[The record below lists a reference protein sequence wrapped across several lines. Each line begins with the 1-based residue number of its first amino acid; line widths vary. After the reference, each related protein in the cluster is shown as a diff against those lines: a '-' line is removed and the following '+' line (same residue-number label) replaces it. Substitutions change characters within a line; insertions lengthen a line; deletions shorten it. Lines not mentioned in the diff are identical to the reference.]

1 MSTLVIHPSDQS
13 TDFLKPIYS
22 LVKDCKVVTGGIT
35 RASLKKL
42 IEEAHTVIMCGH
54 GSPDGLYAIGQFEGL
69 RYADFIIDSS
79 FSQLLKKKEKVL
91 AIWCYA
97 QQFIEAEDIQ
107 PAYYSDMFISEVA
120 ESVYCGL
127 EGVNQAQV
135 DDSNKCFS
143 QSLSPL
149 VHLDP
154 VSIQLGMKQ
163 SAYAKLADT
172 NPVAEYNYPKLGYK
186 VPVLTSHL
194 SEN

>member
-22 LVKDCKVVTGGIT
+22 LIKDCKVVTGGIT
-35 RASLKKL
+35 RSNLKKL

-54 GSPDGLYAIGQFEGL
+54 GSPNGLYAIGQFDGL
-69 RYADFIIDSS
+69 GYADFIIDRS
-79 FSQLLKKKEKVL
+79 FSKLLKNKEKVV

-97 QQFIEAEDIQ
+97 QQFIESQDIQ

-127 EGVNQAQV
+127 KAVNQAQV
-135 DDSNKCFS
+135 DYSNQCFS

-149 VHLDP
+149 IHLDP
-154 VSIQLGMKQ
+154 VSIQLGMKN
-163 SAYAKLADT
+163 SVYAKLAET
-172 NPVAEYNYPKLGYK
+172 NPVAAYNYPKLGHK
-186 VPVLTSHL
+186 VTVLTRSGT
-194 SEN
+194 EN